1 MTSTLEPRNLTMTTK
16 NHSKNWQ
23 VALRAGALAAIA
35 AAGTGALAQGA
46 YPSKPIQVIVP
57 LQSGSAADVATRVV
71 LAKVGENMKASF
83 VIENQ
88 PGAAGLLGA
97 ERVVRA
103 APDGYTLGGIT
114 DSVLNYA
121 VNLQAKV
128 NFDPIGDFQPVS
140 QMANIS
146 WVLVANAAY
155 PARTLPELI
164 AQAKAQPKRIDYA
177 TGGIGS
183 PHHIAMEL
191 FSAANAVQLTHVPY
205 KGATQATT
213 DVAGGQVPVMFSA
226 VSVALPLITDG
237 KLRALAQP
245 NDKRSGLLPNVPTFA
260 EAGAPAFQFSTWLG
274 LYAPKGTPAAIVD
287 RLNAEVA
294 KAVADPGVRERLLG
308 LGLEPVGSTPAQLGE
323 LTKNGHARVGKAIRD
338 AGIKAE

>member
-1 MTSTLEPRNLTMTTK
+1 MQTRMTFSPLARRLGTLC
-16 NHSKNWQ
+16 
-23 VALRAGALAAIA
+23 ALGLLASAVS
-35 AAGTGALAQGA
+35 AQSA
-46 YPSKPIQVIVP
+46 YPARPIQVIVP

-71 LAKVGENMKASF
+71 LGKVGENMKASF

-128 NFDPIGDFQPVS
+128 GFDPIGDFQPIG

-146 WVLVANAAY
+146 WVLVANAAS
-155 PARTLPELI
+155 PVRSLPELI
-164 AQAKAQPKRIDYA
+164 AQAKTKPKGIDYA

-226 VSVALPLITDG
+226 VSVALPLVADG

-245 NDKRSGLLPNVPTFA
+245 NEKRSGLLPNVPTFA

-274 LYAPKGTPAAIVD
+274 LYAPKGTSRAIVD
-287 RLNAEVA
+287 QLNAEVA
-294 KAVADPGVRERLLG
+294 KAVADPAVRERLLA
-308 LGLEPVGSTPAQLGE
+308 LGLEPGGSTPAALGE
-323 LTKNGHARVGKAIRD
+323 LTKAGHARVGKAIRD